1 MSDKD
6 QLDESQFVCRQDLEE
21 INAQPDPV
29 QREAMVCSITT
40 YRTPNKLDVGD
51 PIPHLELT
59 SHETRQVQNLDILAQ
74 KQPLFLIFGSYT

>member
-1 MSDKD
+1 MSDN
-6 QLDESQFVCRQDLEE
+6 QLDESQFVCRRDLEE
-21 INAQPDPV
+21 VNAQTDPV

-59 SHETRQVQNLDILAQ
+59 SLETRQVQNLEVLIQ
-74 KQPLFLIFGSYT
+74 NQPLVLIFGSYT